1 MDNIIKEE
9 LHRMKYLFSHERGRV
24 ISEQKESD
32 LLLEDI
38 GKHPKDQAEGDAFR
52 KYLNTPPMT
61 GYVCQTGQSK
71 GQRLINA
78 TGKKFTGPCMQAAW
92 AQYGEKFRNPVQSTT
107 NTAQTPTNQVVTV
120 SDEKNEPT
128 GNVTTNTGQGS
139 TTTTNTGQGQDTTTI
154 TNTNTGQGASTT
166 TNTSQVQPQQQG
178 GAEESTLDK

>member
-1 MDNIIKEE
+1 
-9 LHRMKYLFSHERGRV
+9 
-24 ISEQKESD
+24 
-32 LLLEDI
+32 
-38 GKHPKDQAEGDAFR
+38 
-52 KYLNTPPMT
+52 
-61 GYVCQTGQSK
+61 
-71 GQRLINA
+71 
-78 TGKKFTGPCMQAAW
+78 MQAAW